1 MYIIL
6 GFYTRVNDYAEN
18 TLKNLSEFS
27 GAGRET
33 STGVPK
39 LSQIFFNYLLTT
51 PYNSVILSITLLYPA
66 QARITLAGVSYALRQ
81 FLLDPRKFP

>member
-33 STGVPK
+33 STGMPK

-66 QARITLAGVSYALRQ
+66 QARITLAGVSYALR
-81 FLLDPRKFP
+81 

>member
-18 TLKNLSEFS
+18 TSKNLSEFS
-27 GAGRET
+27 GAARET

-51 PYNSVILSITLLYPA
+51 PYNSVIISITLLYPA
-66 QARITLAGVSYALRQ
+66 KARITLAGIFHALRQ
-81 FLLDPRKFP
+81 FLLDPPNFV